1 MHGRKVRSQN
11 IAQMIAETGAG
22 WQAEEIGRD
31 FYRLDSR
38 QRRVLVIGA
47 ETARAAT
54 TVGWLDEWPNL
65 TDFDVVIINL
75 PSLDRATLVRLSRR
89 DKQRLTGMR
98 DELFDLMMSKGEIYC
113 IMAPFMAFGSYLY
126 FADGSME
133 PEWSNIKWS
142 PIGFSFTEI
151 RGETVL
157 VEGDV
162 KFEDYLRQVSG
173 WECYLNPTASLYYI
187 EERLRRD
194 QKLGPD
200 EEVFWQSLP
209 LATNRYGKPLA
220 ASLCF
225 GVRQRE
231 RGTERIKMR
240 FISDSLHLLPPP
252 NKISLEQGID
262 LLIEEAKGMPAKTI
276 APDWSNLYHVP
287 GEEQL
292 EQKIAEME
300 KRIKSAEREQK
311 RLFQAYRKLER
322 GKSLLFEHGE
332 NLKRVTAEVL
342 QRMGFSVQPY
352 APVPG
357 LLVMQTRQGK
367 ILLDTAGRSGP
378 CQPGDLQLLLQHAVF
393 AQEEDGRIWKGIL
406 IFNHYRLEDPA
417 QERPAAFPAE
427 VAVQAREMR
436 LGLVTAD
443 GLYAAYCMVLRGS
456 MLREELEERLCREVG
471 IVYLPAIEPDHLP
484 PCPDFMPPRLIME

>member
-1 MHGRKVRSQN
+1 MYGRKVRSQN
-11 IAQMIAETGAG
+11 IAQMVAESGAG
-22 WQAEEIGRD
+22 WQAKEIGRD

-47 ETARAAT
+47 EASRTVT

-75 PSLDRATLVRLSRR
+75 PSLDRATLVRLSRL
-89 DKQRLTGMR
+89 DKHRLVNMR

-126 FADGSME
+126 FGDGSME
-133 PEWSNIKWS
+133 PEWSNLKWS

-157 VEGDV
+157 VEGEV

-173 WECYLNPTASLYYI
+173 WECYLNSTAGLNYI

-194 QKLGPD
+194 QKLGPE
-200 EEVFWQSLP
+200 EEVLWQNLP

-225 GVRQRE
+225 GVRHRE
-231 RGTERIKMR
+231 SGSERMKIR
-240 FISDSLHLLPPP
+240 FISDCLHLLPPP
-252 NKISLEQGID
+252 TKISLEQGID
-262 LLIEEAKGMPAKTI
+262 LLIEEAKGIPAKTI
-276 APDWSNLYHVP
+276 APDWSDLYHIP
-287 GEEQL
+287 GEEQV
-292 EQKIAEME
+292 EQKIEEME
-300 KRIKSAEREQK
+300 KRIKSSEREQK
-311 RLFQAYRKLER
+311 RLFQAYRKLQR

-332 NLKRVTAEVL
+332 NLKRVTTEVL
-342 QRMGFSVQPY
+342 QRMGFSVRPY
-352 APVPG
+352 ASSPG
-357 LLVMQTRQGK
+357 LLVVQTRYGK

-378 CQPGDLQLLLQHAVF
+378 SQPGDLQLLLQHAVF

-406 IFNHYRLEDPA
+406 IFNHYRLEDPS
-417 QERPAAFPAE
+417 QKQSAAFPAE

-456 MLREELEERLCREVG
+456 MLREELEERLYREAG
-471 IVYLPAIEPDHLP
+471 IIHLPAIEPNHLP
-484 PCPDFMPPRLIME
+484 SCPGFMPPRLIME

>member
-1 MHGRKVRSQN
+1 MYGRKVRSQN

-22 WQAEEIGRD
+22 RQAEEMGRD

-47 ETARAAT
+47 ETTRTVT
-54 TVGWLDEWPNL
+54 TTGWLDEWPNL

-75 PSLDRATLVRLSRR
+75 PSLDRATLVRLSRL
-89 DKQRLTGMR
+89 DKHRLVSMR

-133 PEWSNIKWS
+133 PEWSNFKWS
-142 PIGFSFTEI
+142 PIGFSLTEI

-157 VEGDV
+157 VEGEV
-162 KFEDYLRQVSG
+162 KFEDYLRQVAG
-173 WECYLNPTASLYYI
+173 WECYLNSTAGLNYL

-194 QKLGPD
+194 QKLGQD

-220 ASLCF
+220 SSLCF

-231 RGTERIKMR
+231 NGSNKTKIR
-240 FISDSLHLLPPP
+240 FISDCLHLLPPS

-262 LLIEEAKGMPAKTI
+262 LLIEEAKGIPAQTI
-276 APDWSNLYHVP
+276 APDWSGLYHIP

-292 EQKIAEME
+292 EQKIGETE

-311 RLFQAYRKLER
+311 RLFQAYRKLQR

-332 NLKRVTAEVL
+332 NLKRVTGEVL
-342 QRMGFSVQPY
+342 QRMGFSVRPH
-352 APVPG
+352 ALAAG
-357 LLVMQTRQGK
+357 LLVVQTRRGK

-406 IFNHYRLEDPA
+406 IFNHYRLEDPS

-427 VAVQAREMR
+427 VAVQAREMS
-436 LGLVTAD
+436 LGLATAD

-456 MLREELEERLCREVG
+456 MLREELEERLCCEAG
-471 IVYLPAIEPDHLP
+471 IIHLPTIEHSHLP